1 MSIYRG
7 PGGSSDAVN
16 DATVTAVAGYAASA
30 ATSANAATTSAED
43 AATSASAS
51 AASASSAATSIT
63 NVSID
68 ATNASASA
76 SLANT
81 YAANASSSASAAAT
95 SAALAQLAA
104 GSVPA
109 NALSTDEFGNL
120 AISGSFTSSEL
131 LVEQN
136 PDIPGDFSQIVV
148 DGKGNGSYLLL
159 INGDADFA
167 TTATQFYASDT
178 GVDVLAPTINLY
190 SEGIFKVAV
199 GGSSALS
206 ISTALNCAIGN
217 LAATAKLDVQ
227 GNTIRLRTSRTPAS
241 ATAAGNTGD
250 ICWDSSYIY
259 VCVATNTWKRTA
271 LSTW

>member
-1 MSIYRG
+1 MPEITPLTPARVAIVD
-7 PGGSSDAVN
+7 PVTGGVNRPWYMFFQSLYQNILNYIGGTPSDGQVLR
-16 DATVTAVAGYAASA
+16 Y
-30 ATSANAATTSAED
+30 NAAAQGWEPSAGLTVSNAGGITTSA
-43 AATSASAS
+43 
-51 AASASSAATSIT
+51 
-63 NVSID
+63 
-68 ATNASASA
+68 
-76 SLANT
+76 SLTVQTADPPVLGEVR
-81 YAANASSSASAAAT
+81 S
-95 SAALAQLAA
+95 
-104 GSVPA
+104 
-109 NALSTDEFGNL
+109 
-120 AISGSFTSSEL
+120 
-131 LVEQN
+131 
-136 PDIPGDFSQIVV
+136 IVV

-241 ATAAGNTGD
+241 ATAAGNIGD
-250 ICWDSSYIY
+250 ICWDTSYIY
-259 VCVATNTWKRTA
+259 VCVAANTWKRTA
-271 LSTW
+271 ISTW